1 MKKGIF
7 CVLVCMLMIFGSVV
21 PISGTIFTTEPSQLR
36 TQRNAEYDEAE
47 KIINELEVKLDK
59 VTTKQEALVLVNN
72 AIVELDNHGLLPN
85 GMSARLVQR
94 LTTQRF
100 LHTQFLSPYQ
110 NINDNDLG
118 NSNCLVIGIANMTY
132 FRPFPTILGIP
143 LIYRLAFENN
153 GSNAFL
159 LNLLFAGPYFIRTMQ
174 PIKFGPYAYV
184 GGRLKETANGNVT
197 LDDFRPAV
205 GWIWTY
211 GANGPQKWKGTFYGS
226 LSVKYQNGSDNGT
239 TYEWWDPI
247 GIKGFFGINFFNFIS
262 FSGGNKLASIYIGF
276 ARKVNM
282 TYSFPL
288 P

>member
-1 MKKGIF
+1 MKKGII
-7 CVLVCMLMIFGSVV
+7 CVLVCMLMIISTVV
-21 PISGTIFTTEPSQLR
+21 PVSGTIYAKESSQPLIKGN
-36 TQRNAEYDEAE
+36 TQYIETE
-47 KIINELEVKLDK
+47 KIFNDLKLKLDT
-59 VTTKQEALVLVNN
+59 VTTKQEALTLFKE
-72 AIVELDNHGLLPN
+72 AIVELNEHGLLPK
-85 GMSARLVQR
+85 GISVGLVQR

-100 LHTQFLSPYQ
+100 LHSQFLSLYQ
-110 NINDNDLG
+110 NINGNNTG

-159 LNLLFAGPYFIRTMQ
+159 LNLLLAGPYFIRTMQ
-174 PIKFGPYAYV
+174 PIKFGPYACV
-184 GGRLKETANGNVT
+184 GGRLKETKNGNVT

-226 LSVKYQNGSDNGT
+226 LSVKYQNGSYNGT

-247 GIKGFFGINFFNFIS
+247 GIKGFVGINFFNFIS
-262 FSGGNKLASIYIGF
+262 FASSNEFPSFYIGF
-276 ARKVNM
+276 AREINF
-282 TYSFPL
+282 TYSP
-288 P
+288 PWP